1 MINMNKEIK
10 EKIERLLAD
19 FENEFN
25 INEENL
31 FKILKDNCDTTFG
44 KRFDFSSINTLEE
57 YRHKVPLTDYSDY
70 KENGNVFSYEH
81 KYTLMTSGTTGVP
94 KRVFLSEEALKR
106 YSSYVFL
113 MPFYIAGIDTKN
125 VLHTSIFGST
135 EKATIL
141 SAAYYTY
148 LKENEL
154 INCDDFVGGE
164 DCLFSAE
171 KVNVPYVKLRC
182 ALACEDLSSICS
194 TFLYDVLMMMN
205 YLENNWAKLLE
216 DMEKGVVSE
225 NLPNKMKT
233 AILNSPVDKS
243 RIDYLKNEF
252 SQGFDKPIIQRIWKN
267 IKFISGVGGR
277 LFDVYDKALK
287 RYTGNIDIYYFSYAQ
302 SECLS
307 ALATKMNDKGYTI
320 MPRSAF
326 FEFLSVDDG
335 EVYLP
340 QQVEKGK
347 KYQLIITTFSGM
359 YRYKTGDI
367 VEITGRTGQS
377 PEFEICDRA
386 EHVLNIDGEKIDEIT
401 IGMAI
406 DKLVSEFDIQL
417 STYFVGI
424 DRKTMPSRYA
434 LILNT
439 NKCPINENLI
449 AEKFDD
455 ILKSLSIDYLD
466 LRDLNLINP
475 PICRFVSKETIASIQ
490 TGHTKPGIILP
501 DEKVDGIINYEHK

>member
-1 MINMNKEIK
+1 MNKDIK
-10 EKIERLLAD
+10 QKIESILDD
-19 FENEFN
+19 FENEFK

-31 FKILKDNCDTTFG
+31 LKILEDNCDTPFG
-44 KRFDFSSINTLEE
+44 KRFKFSDIHSVEE
-57 YRHKVPLTDYSDY
+57 YRQKISVTDYSDY
-70 KENGNVFSYEH
+70 KENGNIFAYSH

-113 MPFYIAGIDTKN
+113 MPFYLAEIDTKN
-125 VLHTSIFGST
+125 VLHASIFGST

-148 LKENEL
+148 LKENGL
-154 INCDDFVGGE
+154 INCNDFIGGE
-164 DCLFSAE
+164 PCLFSPE

-182 ALACEDLSSICS
+182 ALMCEDLSCVCS

-205 YLENNWAKLLE
+205 YLENNWAKLLDDIE
-216 DMEKGVVSE
+216 NGVVSE
-225 NLPNKMKT
+225 NLPEKMKA
-233 AILNSPVDKS
+233 AILNIPVEKS
-243 RIDYLKNEF
+243 RVDYLKKQFE
-252 SQGFDKPIIQRIWKN
+252 QGFDKPIMPRIWKN

-287 RYTGNIDIYYFSYAQ
+287 RYTGDIDIYYFSYAQ

-307 ALATKMNDKGYTI
+307 ALATQMNDKGYTI

-326 FEFLSVDDG
+326 FEFLSVEDG
-335 EVYLP
+335 RIYLP
-340 QQVEKGK
+340 QEVEINKR
-347 KYQLIITTFSGM
+347 YQLIITTFSGM

-377 PEFEICDRA
+377 PKFEICDRA
-386 EHVLNIDGEKIDEIT
+386 EHMLNIDGEKIDEIT

-406 DKLVSEFDIQL
+406 DKLVSECDIQL

-439 NKCPINENLI
+439 NNYEKEENFI
-449 AEKFDD
+449 AQKFDE

-466 LRDLNLINP
+466 LRGLNLISS
-475 PICRFVSKETIASIQ
+475 PICRFVSKEAIASMQ

-501 DEKVDGIINYEHK
+501 DKKTNEILNYEHK

>member
-1 MINMNKEIK
+1 MNKEIK
-10 EKIERLLAD
+10 EKIECLLAD
-19 FENEFN
+19 FENEFE

-31 FKILKDNCDTTFG
+31 FKILKDNCDTPFG
-44 KRFDFSSINTLEE
+44 KRFDFSTINTVEE
-57 YRHKVPLTDYSDY
+57 FRHRVPLTNYSDY
-70 KENGNVFSYEH
+70 KENGNVFNYKH

-125 VLHTSIFGST
+125 VLHVSIFGST
-135 EKATIL
+135 DKATIL

-148 LKENEL
+148 LKENGL
-154 INCDDFVGGE
+154 IDCNDFVGGE
-164 DCLFSAE
+164 DCLFCTE

-182 ALACEDLSSICS
+182 ALACEELSSICS

-205 YLENNWAKLLE
+205 YLENNWETLLD
-216 DMEKGVVSE
+216 DMEKGIVSE
-225 NLPNKMKT
+225 NMPENMEK
-233 AILNSPVDKS
+233 AILNIPVSKS
-243 RIDYLKNEF
+243 RIDFLKKEF
-252 SQGFDKPIIQRIWKN
+252 SHGFDKPIIERIWKN

-287 RYTGNIDIYYFSYAQ
+287 RYTGNVDIYYFSYAQ

-307 ALATKMNDKGYTI
+307 ALATQMNDKGYTI

-326 FEFLSVDDG
+326 FEFLSVEDG
-335 EVYLP
+335 KIYLP
-340 QQVEKGK
+340 QEVETGRR
-347 KYQLIITTFSGM
+347 YQLIITTFSGM

-367 VEITGRTGQS
+367 VEVTGRTGQS

-401 IGMAI
+401 VGMAI

-434 LILNT
+434 LVLNAI
-439 NKCPINENLI
+439 NCPIKEELL
-449 AEKFDD
+449 AQKFDE

-466 LRDLNLINP
+466 LRGLNLINP
-475 PICRFVSKETIASIQ
+475 PICCFVSKEAIASVQ

-501 DEKVDGIINYEHK
+501 DDKTEKILNYEHK